1 MMPGAD
7 EMQIRAILA
16 TIMDPCS
23 VGMGCPLSIEAMGLV
38 PTVEIR
44 SDAIAV
50 SLRLTQPGCH
60 FAALL
65 QQEIEER
72 ITEYAGTR
80 SVQVSIIDDLTWSET
95 DISPEGR
102 SRLRATRE
110 ARLLR
115 LKGVTLNGNE

>member
-1 MMPGAD
+1 MMTDTD
-7 EMQIRAILA
+7 EAQIRAVLT

-38 PTVEIR
+38 PTVEIQ
-44 SDAIAV
+44 SHVIAV

-72 ITEYAGTR
+72 ITAYAGSR
-80 SVQVSIIDDLTWSET
+80 SVQVRVTEDWTWSET
-95 DISPEGR
+95 AISAEGR
-102 SRLRATRE
+102 TRLRAMRE
-110 ARLLR
+110 ARLRR
-115 LKGVTLNGNE
+115 LKGVPLHGNE